1 MFTFVTQF
9 YIALKFNTRYLAPD
23 HILTALKSLTIDP
36 NFSLDVLGK
45 SVEGRPIYGLKF
57 GSGSKRILL
66 WSQMHG
72 NETTT
77 TKALLHYLRR
87 LVNSDKGTQLAKHL
101 QLFIIPMLNPDG
113 ASAYT
118 RLNANEVDLNRD
130 AQDLSQPESLI
141 FREVFNTFKPGLCL
155 NLHGQRSIYG
165 LTGSENP
172 AVLSFLAPAANAERS
187 ITPARL
193 EAMRLINCIT
203 KALQEDIGQQIGR
216 YDDTFN
222 GNCLGDYCTQQGIPT
237 ILFEAGQFGQDYSR
251 NNTAALIEKAYA
263 VLFDQLCQH
272 EMAVEKDTIVASY
285 LDLPENQVNY
295 CDLILKNVLPRAIN
309 DTKDLFIQYR
319 ELLVE
324 GRIYFEAEVL
334 DEDSL
339 EPEFAHRYENDTEL
353 NSELKRLNQED
364 WPPFIADYVLKKYSH

>member
-1 MFTFVTQF
+1 ME
-9 YIALKFNTRYLAPD
+9 FNTRYLAPD

-45 SVEGRPIYGLKF
+45 SAEGRHIYGLKF

-77 TKALLHYLRR
+77 TKALLHYLQR
-87 LVNSDKGTQLAKHL
+87 LVNSEKGAQLAKHL

-113 ASAYT
+113 AATYT
-118 RLNANEVDLNRD
+118 RLNANDVDLNRD
-130 AQDLSQPESLI
+130 ALDLSQPESI
-141 FREVFNTFKPGLCL
+141 VFREVFNAFKPELCL

-172 AVLSFLAPAANAERS
+172 AVLSFLAPAADSERT

-193 EAMRLINCIT
+193 EAMRLINSIT
-203 KALQEDIGQQIGR
+203 EALHEDIGQQIGR

-222 GNCLGDYCTQQGIPT
+222 NNCLGDYCTQQGIPT
-237 ILFEAGQFGQDYSR
+237 ILFEAGQFGPDYSR

-263 VLFDQLCQH
+263 VLFDQLCQPVT
-272 EMAVEKDTIVASY
+272 EVERNSIVSCY

-295 CDLILKNVLPRAIN
+295 CDLILKNVLPIAIN
-309 DTKDLFIQYR
+309 DTNDLFIQYR

-324 GRIYFEAEVL
+324 GSIRFEAEVFGP
-334 DEDSL
+334 ESL

-353 NSELKRLNQED
+353 NSELKRLNQAD

>member
-1 MFTFVTQF
+1 M
-9 YIALKFNTRYLAPD
+9 KFNTRYLAPD